1 MRSTEEYLSQF
12 CLINW
17 PSKSNYPHLK
27 KHVSSLSLLWLG
39 QPTRYFVSA
48 PCHVT
53 TLHLATKGEERE
65 GIFNNSRAQDPHS
78 AWSRRGT
85 AQGGEGVWWVGF
97 LTISKYLIK
106 YISFINIKYIYIFFF
121 IRIYIE
127 GKSLKVRSIEEYFCE
142 SFSINW
148 PWKSK
153 LPYPHQRMSDGTSEP
168 SNQTNAGYPN

>member
-1 MRSTEEYLSQF
+1 MLSNISHSKLSNIFHKHLRVKKGTAWMCEALKNIYLNLVW
-12 CLINW
+12 LIDLGNQ
-17 PSKSNYPHLK
+17 NYPHLK
-27 KHVSSLSLLWLG
+27 KRVSSLSLLWLG

-106 YISFINIKYIYIFFF
+106 YISFKNIKYIFYSNLHRREKPESAKHWRIFLWIVF
-121 IRIYIE
+121 
-127 GKSLKVRSIEEYFCE
+127 
-142 SFSINW
+142 
-148 PWKSK
+148 
-153 LPYPHQRMSDGTSEP
+153 D
-168 SNQTNAGYPN
+168 